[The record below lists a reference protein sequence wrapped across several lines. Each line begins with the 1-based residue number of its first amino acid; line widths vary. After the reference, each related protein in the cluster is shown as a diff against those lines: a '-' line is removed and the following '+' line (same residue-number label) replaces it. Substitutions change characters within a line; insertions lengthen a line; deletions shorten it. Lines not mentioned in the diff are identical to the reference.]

1 MKVQSDHI
9 PEPFVKS
16 RGKTQV
22 NYNIE
27 KITVEDM
34 NGQTRTAY
42 EYDMVEIEGEV
53 TRDKIISAIL
63 TAEHSIDEQI
73 AIMYNKMMVKD
84 VEEYDAYQNR
94 RAEVK
99 QIADKMFLKGSISKT
114 SQIASS
120 DKIDESKI

>member
-1 MKVQSDHI
+1 MRVQSDHI
-9 PEPFVKS
+9 PEPLVKS

-22 NYNIE
+22 NYNVE
-27 KITVEDM
+27 KITVEDVD
-34 NGQTRTAY
+34 GESRTAY

-73 AIMYNKMMVKD
+73 AIMYNKMMTKD
-84 VEEYDAYQNR
+84 VAEYDAYQNR

-99 QIADKMFLKGSISKT
+99 QIADKMFEKT
-114 SQIASS
+114 KTLSM
-120 DKIDESKI
+120 

>member
-16 RGKTQV
+16 RGKTQI

-27 KITVEDM
+27 KITVEDIDGEM
-34 NGQTRTAY
+34 RTAY

-53 TRDKIISAIL
+53 TRDKIISAVL

-73 AIMYNKMMVKD
+73 AIVYNKMMAKD
-84 VEEYDAYQNR
+84 VEEYDAYQKR
-94 RAEVK
+94 RAEAK
-99 QIADKMFLKGSISKT
+99 QIADKMFEKT
-114 SQIASS
+114 KTLSM
-120 DKIDESKI
+120 